1 MKQLLLVAK
10 ETYLRQVKTW
20 AFLLM
25 VLSPFIFIGFT
36 MGIGYLTGSAAGHSS
51 DKVAVVLSDNALKTA
66 FKGLDDVTLKYET
79 EKAAKKAQK
88 AEDISGYVLVDTVD
102 KQVQATYHSHTSLA
116 GNTKGQLLQVLG
128 ELQNQLNIAE
138 ANLSPK
144 QIKTLAQEPTFK
156 EEIKEK
162 DDLKKAGKY
171 ITFYGLTFI
180 MYFIILT
187 YAGSTAQEIASEKGT
202 KIMEV
207 IFSSVPANLYFYG
220 RILGIFG
227 VITTHISVYALG
239 GILAYRLLPH
249 FAFSKDIVDIAK
261 PMVDTIIDNLD
272 WSMLFFAI
280 FGILLY
286 VVLAALCGSLVVR
299 VEDVNKAVQPVMYL
313 VIVGFVGAITLGQQG
328 HDNVI
333 LEIGSYV
340 PFISSFFMPI
350 RLINSYASTNEALIS
365 LGILAVTAI
374 LCTLYIG
381 KSYAGLILQ
390 TDDIGLFKSLKRGL
404 GNK

>member
-10 ETYLRQVKTW
+10 ETYLRQIKSW

-25 VLSPFIFIGFT
+25 VLSPFIFVGFT
-36 MGIGYLTGSAAGHSS
+36 MGVGYLTGSAANNS
-51 DKVAVVLSDNALKTA
+51 DKLAVVLSDSSLRKA
-66 FKGLDDVTLKYET
+66 FKGLDGVTLKYET
-79 EKAAKKAQK
+79 ETAAKKAQK
-88 AEDISGYVLVDTVD
+88 AEDIPGYVFVDTSD
-102 KQVQATYHSHTSLA
+102 NKIQATYHGHSSLA
-116 GNTKGQLLQVLG
+116 KDTKGQLLQVLG
-128 ELQNQLNIAE
+128 GLQNQLNIAE
-138 ANLSPK
+138 ANLTPK
-144 QIKTLAQEPTFK
+144 QVKALAQEPQFK

-162 DDLKKAGKY
+162 GDLKKAGKY
-171 ITFYGLTFI
+171 ITFFGLTFI

-187 YAGSTAQEIASEKGT
+187 YAGSTAQEIANEKGT

-227 VITTHISVYALG
+227 IITSHLGIYALG
-239 GILAYRLLPH
+239 GFLAYKLLPN
-249 FAFSKDIVDIAK
+249 FEFSKDMIDIVK
-261 PMVDTIIDNLD
+261 PMLDTIIDNLD
-272 WSMLFFAI
+272 WTMLFFAI

-313 VIVGFVGAITLGQQG
+313 VVVGFIGAIVLGQQG

-365 LGILAVTAI
+365 LGILAATAV

-390 TDDIGLFKSLKRGL
+390 TDDVGLFKSLKRGL
-404 GNK
+404 SNK

>member
-10 ETYLRQVKTW
+10 ETYLRQIKSW

-25 VLSPFIFIGFT
+25 VLSPFIFVGFT
-36 MGIGYLTGSAAGHSS
+36 MGVSYLTGSAANNS
-51 DKVAVVLSDNALKTA
+51 DKLAVVLSDSSLKKA
-66 FKGLDDVTLKYET
+66 FKGLDGVTLKYET
-79 EKAAKKAQK
+79 ETAAKKAQK
-88 AEDISGYVLVDTVD
+88 AEDIPGYVFVDTSD
-102 KQVQATYHSHTSLA
+102 NKIQATYHGHSSLA
-116 GNTKGQLLQVLG
+116 KDIKGQLLQVLG
-128 ELQNQLNIAE
+128 GLQNQLNIAE
-138 ANLSPK
+138 ANLTPK
-144 QIKTLAQEPTFK
+144 QVKALAQEPQFK

-162 DDLKKAGKY
+162 GDLKKAGKY
-171 ITFYGLTFI
+171 ITFFGLTFI

-187 YAGSTAQEIASEKGT
+187 YAGSTAQEIANEKGT

-227 VITTHISVYALG
+227 IITSHLGIYALG
-239 GILAYRLLPH
+239 GFLAYKLLPN
-249 FAFSKDIVDIAK
+249 FEFSKDMIDIVK
-261 PMVDTIIDNLD
+261 PMLDTIIDNLD
-272 WSMLFFAI
+272 WTMLFFAI

-299 VEDVNKAVQPVMYL
+299 IEDVNKAVQPVMYL
-313 VIVGFVGAITLGQQG
+313 VVVGFIGAIVLGQQG

-365 LGILAVTAI
+365 LGILAATAV

-390 TDDIGLFKSLKRGL
+390 TDDVGLFKSLKRGL
-404 GNK
+404 SNK

>member
-10 ETYLRQVKTW
+10 ETYLRQVKSW

-25 VLSPFIFIGFT
+25 ILSPFIFLAFS
-36 MGIGYLTGSAAGHSS
+36 MGIGYLTGSAAASS
-51 DKVAVVLSDNALKTA
+51 AKVAVVLEDNSMKKA
-66 FKGLDDVTLKYET
+66 FTEIDGTTFKYKT
-79 EKAAKKAQK
+79 EKTAKKALK
-88 AEDISGYVLVDTVD
+88 AEDISGYLLVESAD
-102 KQVQATYHSHTSLA
+102 QQLEATYYSDASLA
-116 GNTKGQLLQVLG
+116 EQTKREFLQVLG
-128 ELQNQLNIAE
+128 SLQSQLNMVE
-138 ANLSPK
+138 AQLSP
-144 QIKTLAQEPTFK
+144 QQVETLAQEPSFK
-156 EEIKEK
+156 EDIKEK
-162 DDLKKAGKY
+162 GDLQKAGKY
-171 ITFYGLTFI
+171 ITFFGLTFI

-227 VITTHISVYALG
+227 VITTHLGIYALG
-239 GILAYRLLPH
+239 GFLAYKLMPQ
-249 FAFSKDIVDIAK
+249 FAFSKDMVDSIK
-261 PMVDTIIDNLD
+261 PMVDTVIDNLD
-272 WSMLFFAI
+272 WTMLFFAI

-328 HDNVI
+328 QDNLI

-350 RLINSYASTNEALIS
+350 RLINSYATATETLIS
-365 LGILAVTAI
+365 LSILAVTTI
-374 LCTLYIG
+374 ICILYIG
-381 KSYAGLILQ
+381 KSYSGLILQ
-390 TDDIGLFKSLKRGL
+390 TDDVGLFKSLKRGL
-404 GNK
+404 NHK

>member
-10 ETYLRQVKTW
+10 ETYLRQVKSW

-25 VLSPFIFIGFT
+25 ILSPFIFLAFS
-36 MGIGYLTGSAAGHSS
+36 MGIGYLTGSAAASS
-51 DKVAVVLSDNALKTA
+51 AKVAVVLEDNSMKKA
-66 FKGLDDVTLKYET
+66 FTEIDGTTFKYKT
-79 EKAAKKAQK
+79 EKTAKKALK
-88 AEDISGYVLVDTVD
+88 AEDISGYLLVESAD
-102 KQVQATYHSHTSLA
+102 QQLEATYYSDASLA
-116 GNTKGQLLQVLG
+116 EQTKREFLQVLG
-128 ELQNQLNIAE
+128 SLQSQLNMVE
-138 ANLSPK
+138 AQLSP
-144 QIKTLAQEPTFK
+144 QQVETLAQEPSFK
-156 EEIKEK
+156 EDIKEK
-162 DDLKKAGKY
+162 GDLQKAGKY
-171 ITFYGLTFI
+171 ITFFGLTFI

-227 VITTHISVYALG
+227 VITTHLGIYALG
-239 GILAYRLLPH
+239 GFLAYKLMPQ
-249 FAFSKDIVDIAK
+249 FAFSKDMVDSIK
-261 PMVDTIIDNLD
+261 PMVDTVIDNLD
-272 WSMLFFAI
+272 WTMLFFAI

-328 HDNVI
+328 QDNLI

-350 RLINSYASTNEALIS
+350 RLINGYATATETLIS
-365 LGILAVTAI
+365 LSILAVTTI
-374 LCTLYIG
+374 ICILYIG
-381 KSYAGLILQ
+381 KSYSGLILQ
-390 TDDIGLFKSLKRGL
+390 TDDVGLFKSLKRGL
-404 GNK
+404 NHK

>member
-10 ETYLRQVKTW
+10 ETYLRQVKSW

-25 VLSPFIFIGFT
+25 ILSPFIFLAFS
-36 MGIGYLTGSAAGHSS
+36 MGIGYLTGSAAASS
-51 DKVAVVLSDNALKTA
+51 AKVAVVLEDNSMKKA
-66 FKGLDDVTLKYET
+66 FTEIDGTTFKYKT
-79 EKAAKKAQK
+79 EKTAKKALK
-88 AEDISGYVLVDTVD
+88 AEDISGYLLVESAD
-102 KQVQATYHSHTSLA
+102 QQLEATYYSDASLA
-116 GNTKGQLLQVLG
+116 EQTKREFLQVLG
-128 ELQNQLNIAE
+128 SLQSQLNMVE
-138 ANLSPK
+138 AQLSP
-144 QIKTLAQEPTFK
+144 QQVETLAQEPSFK
-156 EEIKEK
+156 EDIKEK
-162 DDLKKAGKY
+162 GDLQKAGKY
-171 ITFYGLTFI
+171 ITFFGLTFI

-227 VITTHISVYALG
+227 VITTHLGIYALG
-239 GILAYRLLPH
+239 GFLAYKLMPQ
-249 FAFSKDIVDIAK
+249 FAFSKDMVDSIK
-261 PMVDTIIDNLD
+261 PMVDTVIDNLD
-272 WSMLFFAI
+272 WTMLFFAI

-313 VIVGFVGAITLGQQG
+313 VIVGFIGAITLGQQG
-328 HDNVI
+328 QDNLI

-350 RLINSYASTNEALIS
+350 RLINSYATATETLIS
-365 LGILAVTAI
+365 LSILAVTTI
-374 LCTLYIG
+374 ICILYIG
-381 KSYAGLILQ
+381 KSYSGLILQ
-390 TDDIGLFKSLKRGL
+390 TDDVGLFKSLKRGL
-404 GNK
+404 NHK

>member
-10 ETYLRQVKTW
+10 ETYLRQVKSW

-25 VLSPFIFIGFT
+25 VLSPFLIMGFSL
-36 MGIGYLTGSAAGHSS
+36 GIGYLTGSAAVSS
-51 DKVAVVLSDNALKTA
+51 DKLAVVLEDNSLKKA
-66 FKGLDDVTLKYET
+66 FQEIDGTTFKYKT

-88 AEDISGYVLVDTVD
+88 DDAISGYVLVDTAEKRVE
-102 KQVQATYHSHTSLA
+102 ATYHSDASLSQDMK
-116 GNTKGQLLQVLG
+116 NQLLQVLG
-128 ELQNQLNIAE
+128 GLQSQLNMAE
-138 ANLSPK
+138 AKLSPK
-144 QIKTLAQEPTFK
+144 QAEALAQEPDFK
-156 EEIKEK
+156 EDIQEK
-162 DDLKKAGKY
+162 GDLKKAGKY
-171 ITFYGLTFI
+171 IAFFGLTFI

-227 VITTHISVYALG
+227 VITTHLGIYALG
-239 GILAYRLLPH
+239 GFVAYKFLPQ
-249 FAFSKDIVDIAK
+249 FAFSKDMMDNVTPILDSV
-261 PMVDTIIDNLD
+261 IDNLD
-272 WSMLFFAI
+272 WTMLFFAI

-286 VVLAALCGSLVVR
+286 VVLAALSGSLVVR

-313 VIVGFVGAITLGQQG
+313 VIAGFIGAMTLGQQG
-328 HDNVI
+328 QDNVI
-333 LEIGSYV
+333 LEIGSYI

-350 RLINSYASTNEALIS
+350 RLINSYASATEALIS
-365 LGILAVTAI
+365 LGILVASAI
-374 LCTLYIG
+374 ICTLYIG
-381 KSYAGLILQ
+381 KAYAGLILQ

-404 GNK
+404 SHK

>member
-10 ETYLRQVKTW
+10 ETYLRQVKSW

-25 VLSPFIFIGFT
+25 ILSPFIFLAFF
-36 MGIGYLTGSAAGHSS
+36 MGIGYLTGSAAASS
-51 DKVAVVLSDNALKTA
+51 AKVAVVLEDNSMKKA
-66 FKGLDDVTLKYET
+66 FTEIDGTTFKYKT
-79 EKAAKKAQK
+79 EKTAKKALK
-88 AEDISGYVLVDTVD
+88 AEDISGYLLVESAD
-102 KQVQATYHSHTSLA
+102 KQLEATYYSDASLA
-116 GNTKGQLLQVLG
+116 EQTKREFLQVLG
-128 ELQNQLNIAE
+128 SLQSQLNMVE
-138 ANLSPK
+138 AQLSP
-144 QIKTLAQEPTFK
+144 QQVETLAQEPSFK
-156 EEIKEK
+156 EGIKEK
-162 DDLKKAGKY
+162 GDLQKAGKY
-171 ITFYGLTFI
+171 ITFFGLTFI

-227 VITTHISVYALG
+227 VITTHLGIYALG
-239 GILAYRLLPH
+239 GFLAYKLMPQ
-249 FAFSKDIVDIAK
+249 FAFSKDMVDSIK
-261 PMVDTIIDNLD
+261 PMVDTVIDNLD
-272 WSMLFFAI
+272 WTMLFFAI

-328 HDNVI
+328 QDNLI

-350 RLINSYASTNEALIS
+350 RLINSYATATETLIS
-365 LGILAVTAI
+365 LSILAVTTI
-374 LCTLYIG
+374 ICILYIG
-381 KSYAGLILQ
+381 KSYSGLILQ
-390 TDDIGLFKSLKRGL
+390 TDDVGLFKSLKRGL
-404 GNK
+404 NHK

>member
-10 ETYLRQVKTW
+10 ETYLRQVKSW

-25 VLSPFIFIGFT
+25 ILSPFIFLAFS
-36 MGIGYLTGSAAGHSS
+36 MGIGYLTGSAAASS
-51 DKVAVVLSDNALKTA
+51 AKVAVVLEDNSMKKA
-66 FKGLDDVTLKYET
+66 FTEIDGTTFKYKT
-79 EKAAKKAQK
+79 EKTAKKALK
-88 AEDISGYVLVDTVD
+88 AEDISGYLLVESAD
-102 KQVQATYHSHTSLA
+102 QQLEATYYSDASLA
-116 GNTKGQLLQVLG
+116 EQTKREFLQVLG
-128 ELQNQLNIAE
+128 SLQSQLNMVE
-138 ANLSPK
+138 AQLSP
-144 QIKTLAQEPTFK
+144 QQVETLAQEPSFK
-156 EEIKEK
+156 EDIKEK
-162 DDLKKAGKY
+162 GDLQKAGKY
-171 ITFYGLTFI
+171 ITFFGLTFI

-227 VITTHISVYALG
+227 VITTHLGIYALG
-239 GILAYRLLPH
+239 GFLAYKLMPQ
-249 FAFSKDIVDIAK
+249 FAFSKDMVDSIK
-261 PMVDTIIDNLD
+261 PMVDTVIDNLD
-272 WSMLFFAI
+272 WTMLFFAI

-328 HDNVI
+328 QDNLI

-350 RLINSYASTNEALIS
+350 RLINSYATATETLIS
-365 LGILAVTAI
+365 LSILAVTTI
-374 LCTLYIG
+374 ICILYIG
-381 KSYAGLILQ
+381 KSYSGLILQ
-390 TDDIGLFKSLKRGL
+390 SDDVGLFKSLKRGL
-404 GNK
+404 NHK

>member
-10 ETYLRQVKTW
+10 ETYLRQVKSW

-25 VLSPFIFIGFT
+25 ILSPFIFLAFS
-36 MGIGYLTGSAAGHSS
+36 MGIGYLTGSAVASS
-51 DKVAVVLSDNALKTA
+51 DKVAVVLEDHSMKKA
-66 FKGLDDVTLKYET
+66 FTEIDGTTFKYKT
-79 EKAAKKAQK
+79 EKAAKKALK
-88 AEDISGYVLVDTVD
+88 AEDISGYLLVASAD
-102 KQVQATYHSHTSLA
+102 KQLEATYYSDASLA
-116 GNTKGQLLQVLG
+116 EQTKREFLQVLG
-128 ELQNQLNIAE
+128 SLQSQLNMVE
-138 ANLSPK
+138 AQLSP
-144 QIKTLAQEPTFK
+144 QQVETLAQEPSFK
-156 EEIKEK
+156 EDIKEK
-162 DDLKKAGKY
+162 GDLQKAGKY
-171 ITFYGLTFI
+171 ITFFGLTFI

-227 VITTHISVYALG
+227 VITTHLGIYALG
-239 GILAYRLLPH
+239 GFLAYKLMPQ
-249 FAFSKDIVDIAK
+249 FAFSKDMVDSIK
-261 PMVDTIIDNLD
+261 PMVDTVIDNLD
-272 WSMLFFAI
+272 WTMLFFAI

-328 HDNVI
+328 QDNLI

-350 RLINSYASTNEALIS
+350 RLINSYATMTETLIS
-365 LGILAVTAI
+365 LSILAATTI
-374 LCTLYIG
+374 ICILYIG
-381 KSYAGLILQ
+381 KSYSGLILQ
-390 TDDIGLFKSLKRGL
+390 TDDVGLFKSLKRGL
-404 GNK
+404 NHK

>member
-10 ETYLRQVKTW
+10 ETYLRQIKSW

-25 VLSPFIFIGFT
+25 VLSPFIFVGFT
-36 MGIGYLTGSAAGHSS
+36 MGVSYLTGSAANNS
-51 DKVAVVLSDNALKTA
+51 DKLAVVLSDSSLRKA
-66 FKGLDDVTLKYET
+66 FKGLDGVTLKYET
-79 EKAAKKAQK
+79 ETAAKKAQK
-88 AEDISGYVLVDTVD
+88 AEDIPGYVFVDTSD
-102 KQVQATYHSHTSLA
+102 NKIQATYHGHSSLA
-116 GNTKGQLLQVLG
+116 KDTKGQLLQVLG
-128 ELQNQLNIAE
+128 GLQNQLNIAE
-138 ANLSPK
+138 ANLTPK
-144 QIKTLAQEPTFK
+144 QVKALAQEPQFK

-162 DDLKKAGKY
+162 GDLKKAGKY
-171 ITFYGLTFI
+171 ITFFGLTFI

-187 YAGSTAQEIASEKGT
+187 YAGSTAQEIANEKGT

-227 VITTHISVYALG
+227 IITSHLGIYALG
-239 GILAYRLLPH
+239 GFLAYKLLPN
-249 FAFSKDIVDIAK
+249 FEFSKDMIDIVK
-261 PMVDTIIDNLD
+261 PMLDTIIDNLD
-272 WSMLFFAI
+272 WTMLFFAI

-313 VIVGFVGAITLGQQG
+313 VVVGFIGAIVLGQQG

-365 LGILAVTAI
+365 LGILAATAV

-390 TDDIGLFKSLKRGL
+390 TDDVGLFKSLKRGL
-404 GNK
+404 SNK

>member
-66 FKGLDDVTLKYET
+66 FKGIDDVTLKYQT

-128 ELQNQLNIAE
+128 GLQNQLNIAE

-144 QIKTLAQEPTFK
+144 QIETLAQEPTFK

-171 ITFYGLTFI
+171 ITFFGLTFI

-227 VITTHISVYALG
+227 VITTHIGVYALG

-249 FAFSKDIVDIAK
+249 FAFSKDIIDVAK

-313 VIVGFVGAITLGQQG
+313 VIVGFIGAITLGQQG
-328 HDNVI
+328 HDNVM
-333 LEIGSYV
+333 LEIGSYI

-350 RLINSYASTNEALIS
+350 RLINGYASTNEALIS

-404 GNK
+404 SNK

>member
-10 ETYLRQVKTW
+10 ETYLRQVKSW

-25 VLSPFIFIGFT
+25 ILSPFIFLAFS
-36 MGIGYLTGSAAGHSS
+36 MGIGYLTGSAAASS
-51 DKVAVVLSDNALKTA
+51 AKVAVVLEDNSMKKA
-66 FKGLDDVTLKYET
+66 FTEIDGTTFKYKT
-79 EKAAKKAQK
+79 EKTAKKALK
-88 AEDISGYVLVDTVD
+88 AEDISGYLLVESAD
-102 KQVQATYHSHTSLA
+102 KQLEATYYSDASLA
-116 GNTKGQLLQVLG
+116 EQTKREFLQVLG
-128 ELQNQLNIAE
+128 SLQSQLNMVE
-138 ANLSPK
+138 AQLSP
-144 QIKTLAQEPTFK
+144 QQVETLVQEPSFK
-156 EEIKEK
+156 EDIKEK
-162 DDLKKAGKY
+162 GDLQKAGKY
-171 ITFYGLTFI
+171 ITFFGLTFI

-227 VITTHISVYALG
+227 VITTHLGIYALG
-239 GILAYRLLPH
+239 GFLAYKLMPQ
-249 FAFSKDIVDIAK
+249 FAFSKDMVDSIK
-261 PMVDTIIDNLD
+261 PMVDTVIDNLD
-272 WSMLFFAI
+272 WTMLFFAI

-328 HDNVI
+328 QDNLI

-350 RLINSYASTNEALIS
+350 RLINGYATATETLIS
-365 LGILAVTAI
+365 LSILAVTTI
-374 LCTLYIG
+374 ICILYIG
-381 KSYAGLILQ
+381 KSYSGLILQ
-390 TDDIGLFKSLKRGL
+390 TDDVGLFKSLKRGL
-404 GNK
+404 NHK